1 MSSLPVQYDR
11 GYFSR
16 FTQINI
22 NPFFITGFTRPTTAI
37 TGINRGTWLSGIY
50 RNGGSNRFLTES
62 KVVCCKIQMETI
74 GILISGG
81 IQNYRLAITPH
92 FFPIQIID
100 FTCSRKPFLLFQSG
114 IDHFYTIISITPL
127 NMNRFTRLSDS
138 PVSPGQVIIIIIGLP
153 YQ

>member
-37 TGINRGTWLSGIY
+37 TGINRGTWLSGIC

-62 KVVCCKIQMETI
+62 KVVCCKNSMETI

-81 IQNYRLAITPH
+81 IQNLQTGYNAPFLS
-92 FFPIQIID
+92 IQIID
-100 FTCSRKPFLLFQSG
+100 FTCSRKSFLLFQSVL
-114 IDHFYTIISITPL
+114 ITLHYYQHTPL
-127 NMNRFTRLSDS
+127 NMNRFHTPFLI
-138 PVSPGQVIIIIIGLP
+138 PQ
-153 YQ
+153 